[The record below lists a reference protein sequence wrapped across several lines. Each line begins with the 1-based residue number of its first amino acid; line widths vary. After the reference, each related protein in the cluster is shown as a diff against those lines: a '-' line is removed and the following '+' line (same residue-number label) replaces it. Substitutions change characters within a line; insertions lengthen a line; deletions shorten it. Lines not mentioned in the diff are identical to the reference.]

1 MALAFR
7 SPGFEEGRPS
17 RLEFK
22 SPSVDILVQHLQR
35 PEKPNI
41 LDLGAPRS
49 ENVAFFSQV
58 PCKFYVEDVLRYL
71 EVRPVSSD
79 EEAENPA
86 DTVARALDF
95 DERVRFDLVL
105 GWDVF
110 SYLSPPLIEALAS
123 RVARSS
129 RNGALLFLTGSTGQA
144 IPATPATYSVTTS
157 GSLIYDVPGGTSAIA
172 NPRHSPVALERM
184 MPGFRLLHSFL
195 LGEGVQEYL
204 FRFS

>member
-7 SPGFEEGRPS
+7 SPGYEEGRPS

-22 SPSVDILVQHLQR
+22 SPSVDILVEHLER
-35 PEKPNI
+35 REKPHI

-49 ENVAFFSQV
+49 ENVAFFSRI
-58 PCKFYVEDVLRYL
+58 PCKLYVEDLHRVLD
-71 EVRPVSSD
+71 VGPPSG
-79 EEAENPA
+79 EEAEDPA
-86 DTVARALDF
+86 DIVARALAYDT
-95 DERVRFDLVL
+95 RVRFDLVL

-110 SYLSPPLIEALAS
+110 NYLTPPLIEALAGC
-123 RVARSS
+123 VARSC
-129 RNGALLFLTGSTGQA
+129 RNGALLFLTGSTGEA
-144 IPATPATYSVTTS
+144 IPDTPASYCITPS
-157 GSLIYDVPGGTSAIA
+157 GALRYEVPGGAAAIA